1 MDKKRLEWRVGVFV
15 FIGLVGLALLLLQ
28 FSKGTSLFKPT
39 YELFLKARNVGEL
52 KARASVLMAGVQIG
66 MVSDIQLNPEGTNVT
81 ITLKI
86 FKQYVIHQDSEIR
99 IEQSGFLGDHY
110 VAVVPTHNASDVWH

>member
-15 FIGLVGLALLLLQ
+15 FVGLVGLALLLLQ

-39 YELFLKARNVGEL
+39 YDLFLKARNVGGL
-52 KARASVLMAGVQIG
+52 KNRATVLMSGVQIG
-66 MVSDIQLNPEGTNVT
+66 TVSDIALNPEGTNVT

-86 FKQYVIHQDSEIR
+86 YTKYVIHKDAE
-99 IEQSGFLGDHY
+99 FL
-110 VAVVPTHNASDVWH
+110 

>member
-15 FIGLVGLALLLLQ
+15 FIGLVILAGLMLQ

-39 YELFLKARNVGEL
+39 YDLYLKANNVGGL
-52 KARASVLMAGVQIG
+52 KSGATVLMAGVQIG
-66 MVSDIQLNPEGTNVT
+66 TVSDIQLNPAGTNVT

-86 FKQYVIHQDSEIR
+86 YAKYVVHKDAKIQID
-99 IEQSGFLGDHY
+99 QSGFLGDFFI
-110 VAVVPTHNASDVWH
+110 AVVPTHN